1 MALKLD
7 VLPKDAPAM
16 VHVPAK
22 SASVVALMQ
31 ITLTP
36 SADFKLTGPAL
47 AQFTLPKQQL
57 DGRGFALQLFERTT
71 HRKKHSDRAI
81 WEFAKSDRQA
91 NTLTF
96 SFTPPKIAVP
106 KGSTYLLV
114 LYGDDHPATPAPSAS
129 PSPSASASASPSG
142 SPSSI
147 P

>member
-7 VLPKDAPAM
+7 VLAKDAPAM
-16 VHVPAK
+16 VHVPVK
-22 SASVVALMQ
+22 SMSVVALMQ
-31 ITLTP
+31 VTLTP

-47 AQFTLPKQQL
+47 AQFTLPKEQL

-81 WEFAKSDRQA
+81 WEFAKSDRQG

-96 SFTPPKIAVP
+96 SFTPPKIDVP

-129 PSPSASASASPSG
+129 PSASPTALPSASPS
-142 SPSSI
+142 STP
-147 P
+147 